1 MTTIPSDGTGSPRRA
16 NGRRVREA
24 LRHPFWQFVLVM
36 VGAYLLVKFGI
47 VYIPPLFGVPSA
59 PVPKSVMLQYMLT
72 ILAGVLVYVSA
83 DEPRWRRFREPM
95 HATLV
100 DDDKR
105 WLRTGMLVALPLLVG
120 WTTYQQTRPRVAAPI
135 ELRSIHPAP
144 PGQITF
150 RGKPIQLTGLENPL
164 RSRGSMEEHLRDGK
178 AIYYKNCLPC
188 HGDRVD
194 GRGHFAHGF
203 SPTPAS
209 FADNGTISQLTESY
223 VFWRIAKGGPGLPRE
238 GTPWNSAMPVWED
251 YLTEDQIWAVTLF
264 IYNQSGSRP
273 RRWEAAHE
281 EQTNPPGTKQATPP
295 PGTPAP
301 APGTKEGTR

>member
-1 MTTIPSDGTGSPRRA
+1 MTTIPSDGSERHRPG
-16 NGRRVREA
+16 NGARVRAA
-24 LRHPFWQFVLVM
+24 LRHPFWQVVLVM
-36 VGAYLLVKFGI
+36 VGSYLLVKFGI
-47 VYIPPLFGVPSA
+47 AYLPPLLGVPSA
-59 PVPKSVMLQYMLT
+59 PVPESVVLQYMLI
-72 ILAGVLVYVSA
+72 ILFGVLIYASA
-83 DEPRWRRFREPM
+83 DEPRWRRFREPID
-95 HATLV
+95 ATLV

-105 WLRTGMLVALPLLVG
+105 SLRLALLVAIPLLVG
-120 WTTYQQTRPRVAAPI
+120 WTTYQQTRPHVAAPI

-150 RGKPIQLTGLENPL
+150 RGKPIQITGLENPL
-164 RSRGSMEEHLRDGK
+164 RSSGSMADHLREGK
-178 AIYYKNCLPC
+178 AIYYQNCLPC

-209 FADNGTISQLTESY
+209 FADNGTIAQLTESY

-264 IYNQSGSRP
+264 IYEQSGWRP
-273 RRWEAAHE
+273 RRLEAGPE
-281 EQTNPPGTKQATPP
+281 ERANPPGTKEPLPPAGRTTGAT
-295 PGTPAP
+295 
-301 APGTKEGTR
+301 R